1 MPKEGRALDVLAQ
14 NTVLTLFLVIAAG
27 SLFGVIPFGPIRFG
41 PAGALFVGLFL
52 GAFDDRLGQGT
63 ELVRTLGL
71 ALFVYTIG
79 LSSGPTL
86 IRTFRRQAPMML
98 ASAAVLA
105 VIAAMAVAAGGL
117 LGIGGGFVGGLF
129 AGVGTSTPT
138 LAAAT
143 RVTGGSTDP
152 AVGYA
157 LTYPLGVV
165 LGIVVIH
172 MVMKRT
178 GSTPKDKPSA
188 AASGLT
194 DLTVVVAR
202 KTNLADVPGAAAG
215 DVRFSFW
222 RHGGTVEVSAQ
233 RETVEPGDRVVV
245 IGPEPAVAVAV
256 DWLGTRAD
264 EHLAHDRREV
274 DFRRVLLSNAALAG
288 RSIEE
293 LDVPGRF
300 GGVVT
305 RVRRGDLD
313 LLARDDLHLQLGDRL
328 RVVAPRGR
336 MRDLARHLGDTERQ
350 VSEVDAIS
358 LGLGLSLGFLVGL
371 IAIPIGSA
379 SLSLGVAAGPL
390 VVGIVLGW
398 RERTGPIV
406 WSLPTGASATLRQ
419 FGLLIFLAAVGLS
432 SGPALASA
440 ITEPVGLKIILVGA
454 VLALVG
460 PVAMAAVV
468 VRLGMS
474 GPRSGGLVAGF
485 VGNPGLLA
493 FANARTADERV
504 TEGYATLFA
513 VDAVVKVL
521 LVQLVVVLAGGA

>member
-1 MPKEGRALDVLAQ
+1 M
-14 NTVLTLFLVIAAG
+14 LTLFLVIAAG
-27 SLFGVIPFGPIRFG
+27 TLFGMIPFGPIRFG
-41 PAGALFVGLFL
+41 PAGALFVGLFV
-52 GAFDDRLGQGT
+52 GAFDDRLGQGMS
-63 ELVRTLGL
+63 LVQTIGL
-71 ALFVYTIG
+71 VLFVYTIG

-98 ASAAVLA
+98 ASVVVLA
-105 VIAAMAVAAGGL
+105 VIAAVAVAAGNL
-117 LGIGGGFVGGLF
+117 LGIGGGFIGGLF
-129 AGVGTSTPT
+129 AGVGTNTPT

-143 RVTGGSTDP
+143 TTADGSTDP

-157 LTYPLGVV
+157 LTYPSGVV
-165 LGIVVIH
+165 LGILVIH
-172 MVMKRT
+172 VVMKRAA
-178 GSTPKDKPSA
+178 STPKDPPSVA
-188 AASGLT
+188 AAGLT
-194 DLTVVVAR
+194 DLTVVVGRLA
-202 KTNLADVPGAAAG
+202 NLADVPGAAAG

-222 RHGGTVEVSAQ
+222 RHGDTVEVAAQ

-245 IGPEPAVAVAV
+245 IGPRPAVAVAV

-274 DFRRVLLSNAALAG
+274 DYRRVLLSNAALAG
-288 RSIEE
+288 CSIGE

-336 MRDLARHLGDTERQ
+336 MRDVARHLGDTERE
-350 VSEVDAIS
+350 VSEIDAAS

-419 FGLLIFLAAVGLS
+419 MGLLLFLATVGLT

-440 ITEPVGLKIILVGA
+440 ITEPVGLKIALVGV
-454 VLALVG
+454 VLALAG
-460 PVAMAAVV
+460 PVMMAAVA
-468 VRLGMS
+468 VRFGMS

-493 FANARTADERV
+493 FANGRTADERV

-513 VDAVVKVL
+513 VDSVVKVL
-521 LVQLVVVLAGGA
+521 MVQVVVVLAGGG

>member
-1 MPKEGRALDVLAQ
+1 
-14 NTVLTLFLVIAAG
+14 
-27 SLFGVIPFGPIRFG
+27 
-41 PAGALFVGLFL
+41 
-52 GAFDDRLGQGT
+52 
-63 ELVRTLGL
+63 
-71 ALFVYTIG
+71 
-79 LSSGPTL
+79 
-86 IRTFRRQAPMML
+86 MML

-105 VIAAMAVAAGGL
+105 VIAAVAVAAGGL

-202 KTNLADVPGAAAG
+202 KTNLSDVPGAAEG

-300 GGVVT
+300 GGSSPGSGAATWTCSPVT
-305 RVRRGDLD
+305 TCTCSWATGCASSRR
-313 LLARDDLHLQLGDRL
+313 
-328 RVVAPRGR
+328 
-336 MRDLARHLGDTERQ
+336 
-350 VSEVDAIS
+350 
-358 LGLGLSLGFLVGL
+358 
-371 IAIPIGSA
+371 
-379 SLSLGVAAGPL
+379 AAGCATWPA
-390 VVGIVLGW
+390 
-398 RERTGPIV
+398 T
-406 WSLPTGASATLRQ
+406 SATRS
-419 FGLLIFLAAVGLS
+419 VR
-432 SGPALASA
+432 SA
-440 ITEPVGLKIILVGA
+440 
-454 VLALVG
+454 
-460 PVAMAAVV
+460 
-468 VRLGMS
+468 
-474 GPRSGGLVAGF
+474 RSTRSAWGWACRSVSWW
-485 VGNPGLLA
+485 
-493 FANARTADERV
+493 D
-504 TEGYATLFA
+504 
-513 VDAVVKVL
+513 
-521 LVQLVVVLAGGA
+521 